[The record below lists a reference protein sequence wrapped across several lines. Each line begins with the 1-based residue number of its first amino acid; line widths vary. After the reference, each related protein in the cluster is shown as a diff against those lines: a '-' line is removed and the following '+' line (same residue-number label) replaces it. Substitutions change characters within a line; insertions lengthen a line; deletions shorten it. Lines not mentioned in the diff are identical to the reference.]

1 MCWRK
6 AVAST
11 LKRGVICATII
22 PREVITMELRVLRY
36 FLVVAREEN
45 ITKAAELLHIT
56 QPTLS
61 RQLMQLEEEL
71 GIKLFI
77 RGKHSITLTDDG
89 MLLKRRAQELVSLAD
104 KTKREF
110 SRDEGEL
117 TGEITIG
124 SGESRGMRVLSKL
137 LASFREE
144 YPMVRYE
151 LYSGNADN
159 IKDQIEKGLLDLGL
173 LLEPVD
179 IGKYEFVRLP
189 IKDEWGVLVH
199 RDSELAA
206 KNAVYPEDLAQLPLI
221 VSKRGLVQNEL
232 ANWFGE
238 YYDRLEIVASY
249 NLLYN
254 SAIMVQDKIGAA
266 LCLRLDSMYENLCFV
281 PLSPPLQTG
290 SVLVWKKHETLSPAV
305 SAFLRHAKKCLD
317 CISYDEN

>member
-1 MCWRK
+1 MD
-6 AVAST
+6 
-11 LKRGVICATII
+11 
-22 PREVITMELRVLRY
+22 LRVLRY

-61 RQLMQLEEEL
+61 RQLIQLEEEL
-71 GIKLFI
+71 RCVLFT

-89 MLLKRRAQELVSLAD
+89 MLLKRRAQELVALAD
-104 KTKREF
+104 KTAKEF
-110 SRDEGEL
+110 DRDEATL
-117 TGEITIG
+117 TGEISIG
-124 SGESRGMRVLSKL
+124 SGESRSMRTLAKL
-137 LASFREE
+137 LASFREMH
-144 YPMVRYE
+144 PGVRYE

-173 LLEPVD
+173 LMEPVD
-179 IGKYEFVRLP
+179 IGKYEFIRLP

-199 RDSELAA
+199 KDFELAA
-206 KNAVYPEDLAQLPLI
+206 KGAASPKDLAQLPLI
-221 VSKRGLVQNEL
+221 VSKRGLVQHEL

-238 YYDRLEIVASY
+238 YYDRLEIIASY

-266 LCLRLDSMYENLCFV
+266 LCLRLDSIYENLCFV
-281 PLSPPLQTG
+281 PLSPPLKTG

-305 SAFLRHAKKCLD
+305 EEFIRHVKKCLES
-317 CISYDEN
+317 ISRY